1 MITSQLYVTTN
12 LKRILN
18 LASIKKRDISVQ
30 AFGKTDPRDTL
41 DQVELC
47 VISNDDKEIPINC
60 FLQDICTPVTL
71 QNLNLAKTNPHFNSI
86 QLVNSNID
94 NKNLAID
101 ILVGVNL
108 YWDIVLKEFIKG
120 KSGPAA
126 LNTKVGYVLSNPI
139 ENSHQ
144 DESNSVMLTHVI
156 KV

>member
-1 MITSQLYVTTN
+1 MFTSQLYVTTN

-18 LASIKKRDISVQ
+18 IATIKQRDISVQ

-60 FLQDICTPVTL
+60 FVKDICTQVTL
-71 QNLNLAKTNPHFNSI
+71 QTLNLTKTYPHFNSI
-86 QLVNSNID
+86 PLVNSNID

-108 YWDIVLKEFIKG
+108 HWDIVLKEFIKR
-120 KSGPAA
+120 KSVPVA
-126 LNTKVGYVLSNPI
+126 LNTKASYVLSNPI

-144 DESNSVMLTHVI
+144 DESNSVMLTHVM